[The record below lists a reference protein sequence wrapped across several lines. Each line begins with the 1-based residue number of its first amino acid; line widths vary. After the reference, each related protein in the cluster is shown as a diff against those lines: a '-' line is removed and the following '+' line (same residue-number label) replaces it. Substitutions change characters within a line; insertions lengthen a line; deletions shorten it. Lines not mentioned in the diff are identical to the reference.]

1 MAIFNSYVSLPEG
14 KCIIHPNTTQL
25 IDADSSWCVVS
36 PFQLFSAA
44 AHKLAEVSRR
54 CTTGGS
60 GGWWSRGKTL
70 LNLQTVHVVKLSQK
84 LSSFASLGGGRYQ
97 ISLNFESLVYLCC
110 YFLVWNTLQVWH
122 IRCEIFVGQ
131 SPSES
136 LSLESLSS
144 PSWHRHGREPGV
156 VPCDGSTSLVA
167 KLVSGL
173 LCGKSYINILY
184 IYIYIVDYVY
194 HIYSIQLTS

>member
-1 MAIFNSYVSLPEG
+1 
-14 KCIIHPNTTQL
+14 
-25 IDADSSWCVVS
+25 
-36 PFQLFSAA
+36 
-44 AHKLAEVSRR
+44 
-54 CTTGGS
+54 
-60 GGWWSRGKTL
+60 
-70 LNLQTVHVVKLSQK
+70 
-84 LSSFASLGGGRYQ
+84 
-97 ISLNFESLVYLCC
+97 
-110 YFLVWNTLQVWH
+110 LVWNTLQVWH

-184 IYIYIVDYVY
+184 IYIYCWLCISYIQYTVDIIDVYVF
-194 HIYSIQLTS
+194 I